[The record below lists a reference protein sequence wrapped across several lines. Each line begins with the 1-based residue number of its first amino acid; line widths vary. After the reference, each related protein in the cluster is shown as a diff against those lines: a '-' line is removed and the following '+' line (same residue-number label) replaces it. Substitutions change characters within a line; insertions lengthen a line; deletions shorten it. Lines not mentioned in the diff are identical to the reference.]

1 MESFHRVVKNYS
13 GVALDGLRVVRFTDG
28 VIDRAESLANF
39 VEVLRDADWLAI
51 DTEADSLHS
60 YPEKLCLIQVG
71 IPGRIELVDPLCGVE
86 LAGFW
91 GALAGR
97 ELLMHGADYD
107 LRLLQGGHD
116 FVPDQIFDTMLAA
129 RLVGREKFGLADL
142 VQHYLGVTL
151 EKGSQKANWAR
162 RPLTPQMEEYAR
174 NDVLHL
180 DSLVE
185 KLRDE
190 LREKGREEWH
200 RQECRQLIVDNTNL
214 PGPDE
219 DRIWR
224 IKGSNRLSPAS
235 LAVLRELWQW
245 REKEAVR
252 RSRPPFFVLS
262 HDLMLKLSSVAAAG
276 GDCRP
281 LLPRKIPERRRLS
294 ILDAIGRGIDIPAS
308 DCPQPVKPPPRR
320 NVTAK
325 QKKRFGELQERRDR
339 HAENLEIDPTII
351 ASRATLMALALDE
364 EEYSTYVLPWQ
375 RELLAI

>member
-91 GALAGR
+91 GALTGR

>member
-1 MESFHRVVKNYS
+1 MESFHRAVKNYS
-13 GVALDGLRVVRFTDG
+13 GVALDDLRAVRFTGG

-39 VEVLRDADWLAI
+39 VEVLRDAAWLAI

-129 RLVGREKFGLADL
+129 RLLGREKFGLADL

-252 RSRPPFFVLS
+252 RNRPPFFVLS
-262 HDLMLKLSSVAAAG
+262 HDLLLKLSSVAAEG
-276 GDCRP
+276 GNCRP
-281 LLPRKIPERRRLS
+281 LLPRRIPERRRLS
-294 ILDAIGRGIDIPAS
+294 ILDAVGRGIDIPTG
-308 DCPQPVKPPPRR
+308 DCPQPVKSPPRR

-325 QKKRFGELQERRDR
+325 QKKRFGELQERRDQ

-364 EEYSTYVLPWQ
+364 EEHSAYVLPWQ